1 MDFWTSL
8 LFLARKRS
16 VGPPLIALA
25 LAVAGLAYFVAP
37 TVYVSTASLVL
48 TAPPSGGTLTRD
60 PDRSGGLTNPLLQF
74 NDTLRTTAS
83 ILILVLNAPDVQA
96 ELGVEEDGPTE
107 LIVDDGRSR
116 PELLAI
122 SATGPFIH
130 IETRSTSAAEA
141 REVTLRARGRI
152 QAELLRRQQEL
163 RAPRSTFIGTADVV
177 PPSPPKAS
185 ITPKVTAAATGLGA
199 TLFAGFG
206 IAYAVA
212 RLRAGRAAARD
223 RGEER
228 TAAEA
233 RAAAPPAT
241 PEAAPAAD
249 AGQDPDRTG
258 RRAGEAGPPPERAD
272 EPVPAR
278 AGAAEAPAAEVPTGA
293 TTDETP
299 AGDGGR
305 DADADA
311 DAGGDEATVPLRALR
326 AERNG
331 TADRPGANGAKAAE
345 PEEALTAVAPAD
357 GTGGEAAPH
366 AER

>member
-8 LFLARKRS
+8 LFLVRKRS

-25 LAVAGLAYFVAP
+25 LAVAGLAYFLAP
-37 TVYVSTASLVL
+37 TAYVSTASLVL
-48 TAPPSGGTLTRD
+48 TAPPSGGTLSRD
-60 PDRSGGLTNPLLQF
+60 PDRPGGLTNPLLQF

-83 ILILVLNAPDVQA
+83 ILILVMNAPEVQA

-107 LIVDDGRSR
+107 LIVDDGRSK

-130 IETRSTSAAEA
+130 IETRSTSAAVA
-141 REVTLRARGRI
+141 RQVTLRARSRI

-177 PPSPPKAS
+177 PPSPPEAS
-185 ITPKVTAAATGLGA
+185 ITPKLTAAGTGLGA

-212 RLRAGRAAARD
+212 RLRAGRAARAR
-223 RGEER
+223 EQER
-228 TAAEA
+228 PAAEPQ
-233 RAAAPPAT
+233 AAAPPAV

-249 AGQDPDRTG
+249 AEQDADRAG
-258 RRAGEAGPPPERAD
+258 RRADRAEPPPEEKD
-272 EPVPAR
+272 EPVPAQ
-278 AGAAEAPAAEVPTGA
+278 AAPADTPTG
-293 TTDETP
+293 D
-299 AGDGGR
+299 GGGR
-305 DADADA
+305 DADSGTAPTGGGTA
-311 DAGGDEATVPLRALR
+311 AGGDEATAWLRARR

-331 TADRPGANGAKAAE
+331 TADRPAVNGAATAK

-357 GTGGEAAPH
+357 RESGEATPDAK
-366 AER
+366 R